1 MSNHIEHEIQHY
13 WKHVKH
19 LRLASVLARDSAD
32 TSDTEDELEVVR
44 SMTENP
50 IIRRDISRALAE
62 NHAKARTR

>member
-19 LRLASVLARDSAD
+19 LRLASVLTAPDAD
-32 TSDTEDELEVVR
+32 TTDAEDELEVVR

-62 NHAKARTR
+62 NHAKACTR

>member
-1 MSNHIEHEIQHY
+1 MSNHIEREIQRY

-19 LRLASVLARDSAD
+19 LRLTSVLASDSAD

-62 NHAKARTR
+62 NNVRVHTR

>member
-1 MSNHIEHEIQHY
+1 MSSHIEREIHHY

-19 LRLASVLARDSAD
+19 LRLASVLASDSAD

>member
-1 MSNHIEHEIQHY
+1 MSNHIEREIQHY

-19 LRLASVLARDSAD
+19 LRLTSVLASDSAD

-62 NHAKARTR
+62 NTVRVHTR

>member
-1 MSNHIEHEIQHY
+1 MSSHIEHEIQHY

-19 LRLASVLARDSAD
+19 LRLASVLASHNAD
-32 TSDTEDELEVVR
+32 TSDAEDELEVVR

-62 NHAKARTR
+62 NTVRVRTR

>member
-1 MSNHIEHEIQHY
+1 MRNHIESEAQHY

-19 LRLASVLARDSAD
+19 LRLTSGLAGDTAD
-32 TSDTEDELEVVR
+32 TRDELEVVR

-62 NHAKARTR
+62 NTVRVHTR